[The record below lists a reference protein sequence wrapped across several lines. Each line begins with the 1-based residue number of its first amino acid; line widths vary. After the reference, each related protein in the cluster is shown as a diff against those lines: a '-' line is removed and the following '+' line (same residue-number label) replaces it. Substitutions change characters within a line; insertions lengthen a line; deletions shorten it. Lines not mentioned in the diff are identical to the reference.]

1 MSRWWRYLSAIFAN
15 RLKSERESKGWTQ
28 EQFAEIIGV
37 SNGTVSGYER
47 NYREPDFDTL
57 IKIARQLNVSID
69 YLLGYSDIRNPYI
82 VTTDSQNDSI
92 LKDFNQFINS
102 NELVAR
108 IVELIIHSNKI
119 KTRKEENFILNIIKE
134 YIETLEN
141 DKE

>member
-1 MSRWWRYLSAIFAN
+1 MSRWWQYLSVIFAN

-69 YLLGYSDIRNPYI
+69 YLLGYSDIRNPRNE
-82 VTTDSQNDSI
+82 TN
-92 LKDFNQFINS
+92 NS
-102 NELVAR
+102 KANEVKTPTRFDGL
-108 IVELIIHSNKI
+108 ITQITELLNSSKRTITK
-119 KTRKEENFILNIIKE
+119 KEEEFILIVISE
-134 YIETLEN
+134 YIKSIN
-141 DKE
+141 NGK

>member
-1 MSRWWRYLSAIFAN
+1 LSAIFAN
-15 RLKSERESKGWTQ
+15 RLKAERESNGWTQ
-28 EQFAEIIGV
+28 EQFAELLGV

-57 IKIARQLNVSID
+57 IKIAKQLNVSID

-82 VTTDSQNDSI
+82 KTDE
-92 LKDFNQFINS
+92 F
-102 NELVAR
+102 NELVTR
-108 IVELIIHSNKI
+108 IAELIFHSKKI
-119 KTRKEENFILNIIKE
+119 MTKKEENFILTVIKK